1 MNRLTSFTDSRLA
14 YVAESRHTVRQSAR
28 WFSPTVLKIPML
40 FDDDD
45 ARETGANLCDRL
57 LVQLGPRY
65 AMHLLPWKLTVTR
78 FPQLAEIVT
87 REAMRSPFLLVT
99 INGGNAVTPEVET
112 FMRRC
117 AGALRCGGA
126 ALVVQLYGISK
137 DEQELSSAYR
147 CLKQIADDL
156 KIPIFSKV
164 VDLNHQSRGAGRAS
178 PRRSG
183 SPFVATRLKP
193 HLNLYS

>member
-14 YVAESRHTVRQSAR
+14 YVAESRHTVRQSTR
-28 WFSPTVLKIPML
+28 WFSPTVLEIPML

-65 AMHLLPWKLTVTR
+65 AMHQLPWKLTVTR
-78 FPQLAEIVT
+78 FPQLAEIVA

-99 INGGNAVTPEVET
+99 INGANAVTPEVET
-112 FMRRC
+112 FIRRC
-117 AGALRCGGA
+117 ADALHGGGG
-126 ALVVQLYGISK
+126 ALVVQLHGIAKAQKESSPVY
-137 DEQELSSAYR
+137 QCLSR
-147 CLKQIADDL
+147 IAEEA

-178 PRRSG
+178 PNRSG
-183 SPFVATRLKP
+183 SPFVAIPPQPSPKD
-193 HLNLYS
+193 S